1 MTAHLRPLPPEI
13 ASRLG
18 AVVSRLASTHDGE
31 ILASVAAI
39 GRLLKTAQLDF
50 NDMARLIEGLAPTPT
65 QQIIETCL
73 DSLDLFNDRETR
85 FLESVRA
92 LVAAGHDL
100 TPKQMVWLYD
110 LHRIAVTQWDR
121 EESAA

>member
-1 MTAHLRPLPPEI
+1 MTARPHPLPPEI
-13 ASRLG
+13 ASRIG
-18 AVVSRLASTHDGE
+18 AIFPRLASNHDGE

-50 NDMARLIEGLAPTPT
+50 NDMARLIEGLAPTSE
-65 QQIIETCL
+65 QQIIEACL
-73 DSLDLFNDRETR
+73 KSSQLFNDRETR

-110 LHRIAVTQWDR
+110 LHRIAITQWDR